1 MEAFFE
7 CIDHH
12 GWWSP
17 LGHLNDLLLCI
28 HVRLPVSRPK
38 SLKIRSNPSIFDI
51 AVKSREINI
60 FPIFFKENL
69 IIFLIFQNA
78 ERYKAKLRNGWI
90 YLGFES

>member
-28 HVRLPVSRPK
+28 HVRLPVSGGLL
-38 SLKIRSNPSIFDI
+38 LKICLNPSIFDI

-60 FPIFFKENL
+60 FPSNFVYKIDNFILFH
-69 IIFLIFQNA
+69 IP
-78 ERYKAKLRNGWI
+78 ER
-90 YLGFES
+90 